1 MQFEQTNTLVER
13 ALPFSGGRYG
23 LPLSVFETPHCRYEP
38 MNNEPVE
45 VPLAS
50 LSDPNLTAFL
60 AYWESLRG
68 QCLAPSWREFDL
80 MALDTESIARTIVV
94 DVLFQPLR
102 IHYRFWGT
110 ANVKAKGIDMTGKTI
125 DDFPLTRRDVAM
137 EEYQRVISE
146 KRAIA
151 FADTLV
157 LPDSTRGPARYKAA
171 FDQTMIRL
179 PLSDDRRHVCGVVT
193 LAQWEK
199 TPTRENVADR

>member
-1 MQFEQTNTLVER
+1 MMQFEETNAFAGS
-13 ALPFSGGRYG
+13 ALPTSGGRYG

-38 MNNEPVE
+38 MNNEPAE
-45 VPLAS
+45 VPIAS

-68 QCLAPSWREFDL
+68 RRVAPSWKEFDL
-80 MALDTESIARTIVV
+80 MALDPDAISRSIVV
-94 DVLFQPLR
+94 DVFFDPLR

-110 ANVKAKGIDMTGKTI
+110 ANVKAKGIDMTSKSI
-125 DDFPLTRRDVAM
+125 DDFPLTRRTVAK

-157 LPDSTRGPARYKAA
+157 LPDTTRRPARYKAA
-171 FDQTMIRL
+171 FEQTMIRL
-179 PLSDDRRHVCGVVT
+179 PLSDDGRSVSGVVT
-193 LAQWEK
+193 LAHWEK
-199 TPTRENVADR
+199 SLST